1 MDEMMDPDWTFASR
15 SARIGVEY
23 VRHPPKKYGIG
34 RCMMPRNSHVRSHP
48 RFAQAALGGSLEKFR
63 QYAANPVFGYLV
75 NCDDWEALSI
85 GPVIQGTPTRGAM
98 QTVLMAAKK
107 GAEEERRTFLWT
119 LQQERRPPLQGC
131 WIIHEVLY
139 VKNAFAQTL

>member
-1 MDEMMDPDWTFASR
+1 
-15 SARIGVEY
+15 
-23 VRHPPKKYGIG
+23 
-34 RCMMPRNSHVRSHP
+34 
-48 RFAQAALGGSLEKFR
+48 LGGSLEKFR
-63 QYAANPVFGYLV
+63 QYATNPVFGYLV

-85 GPVIQGTPTRGAM
+85 GPVIQGTPTRGHM

-107 GAEEERRTFLWT
+107 GAEERRTFLWT

-139 VKNAFAQTL
+139 VKNAFALTL